1 MFWQIFKDILT
12 FIGAMTLLVTVIGIA
27 VNAILYGNWY
37 GETEAQRR
45 ERIRKARKRK
55 LDRNDGIV

>member
-45 ERIRKARKRK
+45 ERIRKARRK
-55 LDRNDGIV
+55 AWE